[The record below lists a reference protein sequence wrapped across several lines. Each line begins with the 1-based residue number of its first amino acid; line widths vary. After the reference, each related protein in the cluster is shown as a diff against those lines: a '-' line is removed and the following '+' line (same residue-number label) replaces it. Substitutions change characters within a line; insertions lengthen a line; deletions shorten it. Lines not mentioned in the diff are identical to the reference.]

1 MKKVVK
7 KMANGGA
14 KKSPVPTP
22 GMAYK
27 EKGRANQMAMA
38 TGIPASSFKSKTKTK
53 TPVSKGPKVTRLPE
67 VTITAKR
74 KTSAPV
80 AKTTPKVINKSG
92 IKTKV
97 EQSYSPTIIGEAA
110 YAKTSFNLSNKNKKG
125 TTTEKYLRA
134 GDKKANTSVT
144 QKSGST
150 TYKPRDGEYVRHY
163 SSKSGNYT
171 DVNKG
176 GNIETYNRRNNS
188 KTTKFAD
195 GSIKHVSDSGKVF
208 TKPATT
214 PKAKTVTK
222 PTSGSATNKPAGK
235 TVAQMWQE
243 KTGTSW
249 SEAKKQGLTDGSAKG
264 NMKLMADMK
273 ANPSNFSKR
282 DAVPEKLA
290 TISAKKAAENL
301 SPAKPTPELA
311 KSSIPFKE
319 GKSRL
324 EKAVASKVGQMKKGG
339 MVKKKK

>member
-1 MKKVVK
+1 MKKVIK

-14 KKSPVPTP
+14 KKSYVPTP

-27 EKGRANQMAMA
+27 EKGRANQLAMA
-38 TGIPASSFKSKTKTK
+38 TGIPAGSKSVK
-53 TPVSKGPKVTRLPE
+53 PK
-67 VTITAKR
+67 AKV
-74 KTSAPV
+74 KP
-80 AKTTPKVINKSG
+80 G
-92 IKTKV
+92 IKTNL
-97 EQSYSPTIIGEAA
+97 EQSYSPTVIGEAA
-110 YAKTSFNLSNKNKKG
+110 YAKTSFGLSNKNKKG
-125 TTTEKYLRA
+125 TITEKYLRA
-134 GDKKANTSVT
+134 GDKKANTAVI

-163 SSKSGNYT
+163 SGKSGNYT
-171 DVNKG
+171 DVNRG

-195 GSIKHVSDSGKVF
+195 GSIKHVSNSGKVF
-208 TKPATT
+208 RKPAPSKTPAKTLTKLPEVTVTAKRKESTVT

-222 PTSGSATNKPAGK
+222 PTSGSATNKSAGK

-249 SEAKKQGLTDGSAKG
+249 SEAKKQGLTDGSAKA
-264 NMKLMADMK
+264 NMALMAKMK
-273 ANPSNFSKR
+273 SNPETFSKR

-290 TISAKKAAENL
+290 TISLSKAAENL

>member
-14 KKSPVPTP
+14 KKSYVPTP

-27 EKGRANQMAMA
+27 EKGRANQLAMA
-38 TGIPASSFKSKTKTK
+38 TGIPAGSFKSKTKTK

-74 KTSAPV
+74 KTPSKTPAKTLTKLPEVTITAKRKTSTPVTKKPV
-80 AKTTPKVINKSG
+80 ATTPK
-92 IKTKV
+92 KTLTKLPEV
-97 EQSYSPTIIGEAA
+97 TVT
-110 YAKTSFNLSNKNKKG
+110 AKRK
-125 TTTEKYLRA
+125 E
-134 GDKKANTSVT
+134 
-144 QKSGST
+144 ST
-150 TYKPRDGEYVRHY
+150 V
-163 SSKSGNYT
+163 
-171 DVNKG
+171 
-176 GNIETYNRRNNS
+176 
-188 KTTKFAD
+188 A
-195 GSIKHVSDSGKVF
+195 
-208 TKPATT
+208 

-222 PTSGSATNKPAGK
+222 PISGSATNSSSGK

-249 SEAKKQGLTDGSAKG
+249 SEAKKQGLTDGSAKA
-264 NMKLMADMK
+264 NMALMAKMK
-273 ANPSNFSKR
+273 SNPETFSKR

-290 TISAKKAAENL
+290 TISLSKAAENL

-311 KSSIPFKE
+311 KSSIPFKA